1 MLRLL
6 IFFVPFFSLV
16 SALKSFFANLTRRA
30 NSSDYSGTRLMAAR
44 LRELHERR
52 DYDEL
57 LLTRPTAGGILKI
70 TKYFPEIRRS
80 SDTRSQI
87 LMDAKQAELLLL
99 KGESRHAVEKY
110 LRVQE
115 RAIANRSLFS
125 DDFFSDLRNSLAI
138 SYLRMAEQQNCI
150 LHHNVDSCIFPINE
164 SGIHTIQDGS
174 RAAVKEYLALLAE
187 KPDDKT
193 SRWLL
198 NIAYMTLGQYPDQVP
213 KRWLI
218 PPSTFKTPEFSE
230 VIAWLE
236 SFTRS
241 PNKFQ

>member
-99 KGESRHAVEKY
+99 KGESK
-110 LRVQE
+110 
-115 RAIANRSLFS
+115 
-125 DDFFSDLRNSLAI
+125 
-138 SYLRMAEQQNCI
+138 
-150 LHHNVDSCIFPINE
+150 
-164 SGIHTIQDGS
+164 
-174 RAAVKEYLALLAE
+174 
-187 KPDDKT
+187 
-193 SRWLL
+193 
-198 NIAYMTLGQYPDQVP
+198 
-213 KRWLI
+213 
-218 PPSTFKTPEFSE
+218 
-230 VIAWLE
+230 
-236 SFTRS
+236 
-241 PNKFQ
+241 